1 MQKESHMIKDC
12 PIRKK
17 KLAAKKPGQKR
28 PFGCSMCQENIG
40 NDNSPAEES
49 NGGEA
54 KEENSEDAEEDLHFG
69 ERDE

>member
-1 MQKESHMIKDC
+1 MIKDC

-28 PFGCSMCQENIG
+28 PFGRATHQENIG
-40 NDNSPAEES
+40 NNNSPTEENNEGEAEEE
-49 NGGEA
+49 NTEA
-54 KEENSEDAEEDLHFG
+54 AEEDSHFG